1 MKEDFRVNGRE
12 WLKRGLKK
20 FGGKPFRTLTDFGPI
35 TILPIEYAQEIRNHE
50 DLIHTRAVA
59 KMVHAEYPGIE
70 GFYEF
75 AFGGGVIQ
83 DCVKL
88 KLTQLLAT
96 VTEPLSEETALTLQ
110 EYFTDNKEWHTIP
123 THSTLLGAVARVS
136 SRLFLGDK
144 LCRNREWLNIT
155 TTYTYKVVGAVHE
168 INSWPALLRPWVVR
182 FLPRVRELQAQVA
195 KAQKLLGGV
204 LEERRQLEARGE
216 KPEYNDAIEWFKQ
229 VANGRKYNAANV
241 QLTLSFVAIH
251 TTADAITQIL
261 FDLAQNPEYIKPLR
275 EEVIRVL
282 GEQGWKKTSLYNM
295 KMLDSVLKESQ
306 RMRPINETSLQRLA
320 ISNVKLSDGTV
331 LPRGGLM
338 AVASSRRY
346 DPKYYPNPEKF
357 DGFRFLK
364 MREEPGKENVAQ
376 YVSTSPD
383 HLGFGHGNHACPG
396 RFFASNEIKIIFCH
410 ILLKYDWRLVPG
422 KNPETMIHGFN
433 LAADHRTPLE
443 IRRREPEIDI
453 DNLHV

>member
-1 MKEDFRVNGRE
+1 MEV
-12 WLKRGLKK
+12 
-20 FGGKPFRTLTDFGPI
+20 
-35 TILPIEYAQEIRNHE
+35 
-50 DLIHTRAVA
+50 
-59 KMVHAEYPGIE
+59 
-70 GFYEF
+70 
-75 AFGGGVIQ
+75 
-83 DCVKL
+83 
-88 KLTQLLAT
+88 
-96 VTEPLSEETALTLQ
+96 
-110 EYFTDNKEWHTIP
+110 
-123 THSTLLGAVARVS
+123 
-136 SRLFLGDK
+136 
-144 LCRNREWLNIT
+144 
-155 TTYTYKVVGAVHE
+155 
-168 INSWPALLRPWVVR
+168 
-182 FLPRVRELQAQVA
+182 
-195 KAQKLLGGV
+195 
-204 LEERRQLEARGE
+204 RGE

-229 VANGRKYNAANV
+229 IANGRKYNAANV

-331 LPRGGLM
+331 LPRGGLL

-433 LAADHRTPLE
+433 LAADHKTPLE